1 MNTAVRDT
9 FERANIAA
17 RHLLTA
23 LIQTEPT
30 DPDTMTNAPAPRPGS
45 FQYALTSLAVGES
58 ISKVRKLAGKDIN
71 VADYQAEMTA
81 LKRTMGNGLRNALV
95 RANEA
100 TGGTYSLQVGD
111 TLTSAG
117 EFWCVAIITRTI

>member
-9 FERANIAA
+9 FERRLLAQMNFSPIANTFN
-17 RHLLTA
+17 R
-23 LIQTEPT
+23 
-30 DPDTMTNAPAPRPGS
+30 PDINTMTNAPATRPGS

-58 ISKVRKLAGKDIN
+58 ISKVRKLTGTDIA
-71 VADYQAEMTA
+71 VANYQAEMTS
-81 LKRTMGNGLRNALV
+81 LKRVMGNALRNALV
-95 RANEA
+95 RAGES

>member
-1 MNTAVRDT
+1 MNTAVRDS
-9 FERANIAA
+9 IAIA
-17 RHLLTA
+17 GNLALRRMLTA
-23 LIQTEPT
+23 LDLPYI

-58 ISKVRKLAGKDIN
+58 ISKVRKLTGTDI
-71 VADYQAEMTA
+71 VIADYQAEMTS
-81 LKRTMGNGLRNALV
+81 LKRVMGNALRNAMV
-95 RANEA
+95 RAGDA

-117 EFWCVAIITRTI
+117 EFWCVAIITRTA

>member
-9 FERANIAA
+9 FGRANIAA

-23 LIQTEPT
+23 LVQADYI
-30 DPDTMTNAPAPRPGS
+30 DPDTMTNTPTPRPGS
-45 FQYALTSLAVGES
+45 FQYALTSLTVGES
-58 ISKVRKLAGKDIN
+58 ISKVRKLDGNTTA
-71 VADYQAEMTA
+71 VADYQAEMTS
-81 LKRTMGNGLRNALV
+81 LKRMMGNALRNALV
-95 RANEA
+95 RAGEA

-117 EFWCVAIITRTI
+117 EFWCVAIITRIA

>member
-9 FERANIAA
+9 FERANVAA

-23 LIQTEPT
+23 LVQSDFI
-30 DPDTMTNAPAPRPGS
+30 DPDTMTDAPSPRPGS

-58 ISKVRKLAGKDIN
+58 ISKVRKLDHSN
-71 VADYQAEMTA
+71 TVVADYQSEMTN
-81 LKRTMGNGLRNALV
+81 LKRTMSNALRNVVV
-95 RANEA
+95 RASDT
-100 TGGTYSLQVGD
+100 TGGTYQTTVSE

>member
-9 FERANIAA
+9 FERDNIAA
-17 RHLLTA
+17 RLLLTA
-23 LIQTEPT
+23 LVQSDFI
-30 DPDTMTNAPAPRPGS
+30 DPDTMTDAPSPRPGS

-58 ISKVRKLAGKDIN
+58 ISKVRKLAGNDIT
-71 VADYQAEMTA
+71 VADYQAEMTS
-81 LKRTMGNGLRNALV
+81 LKRTMGNGLRNAMV
-95 RANEA
+95 RASES

-117 EFWCVAIITRTI
+117 EFWCVAIITRTT

>member
-9 FERANIAA
+9 FERRLIAQMRPSFEGNPCA
-17 RHLLTA
+17 
-23 LIQTEPT
+23 PT
-30 DPDTMTNAPAPRPGS
+30 DPDTMTDAPTPRPGS

-81 LKRTMGNGLRNALV
+81 LKRAMGNGLRNALV
-95 RANEA
+95 RANES

>member
-9 FERANIAA
+9 FERRLLAQMDFSPIANTFN
-17 RHLLTA
+17 R
-23 LIQTEPT
+23 P
-30 DPDTMTNAPAPRPGS
+30 DPDTMTDAPSPRPGS

-58 ISKVRKLAGKDIN
+58 ISKVRKLTGTDIV
-71 VADYQAEMTA
+71 VADYQAEMTS
-81 LKRTMGNGLRNALV
+81 LKRVMGNALRNAMV
-95 RANEA
+95 RAGEA

-117 EFWCVAIITRTI
+117 EFWCVAIITRTA

>member
-23 LIQTEPT
+23 LVRPDPT
-30 DPDTMTNAPAPRPGS
+30 DPDTMTDAPSPRPGS

-58 ISKVRKLAGKDIN
+58 ISKVRKLDGAN
-71 VADYQAEMTA
+71 VTLDNYQAEMTA
-81 LKRTMGNGLRNALV
+81 LKRTMGNGLRNAMV

-111 TLTSAG
+111 TLTSSG

>member
-17 RHLLTA
+17 RHLLTVLA
-23 LIQTEPT
+23 QPDQPDT
-30 DPDTMTNAPAPRPGS
+30 DTMTNAPAPRPGS
-45 FQYALTSLAVGES
+45 FQYALTSLGVGES
-58 ISKVRKLAGKDIN
+58 ISKVRKLAGTDIN
-71 VADYQAEMTA
+71 VADYQVEMTA

>member
-30 DPDTMTNAPAPRPGS
+30 DPDTMTDAPTPRPGS

-58 ISKVRKLAGKDIN
+58 ISKVRKLAGTDIN
-71 VADYQAEMTA
+71 VADYQAEMTS